1 VTPDEFDNE
10 IAQLEVNLDR
20 LRALYEQY
28 FLGIERIE
36 PTVARKTVD
45 RQFWTLKRV
54 VVRNTARR
62 FRFQTLV
69 QRYNTLQQH
78 WMKVCRQIE
87 NGSYVRHVQK
97 AKRRDEER
105 RALTIAARKR
115 LLGVDANVEETGAD
129 HSATPIEAVARRQS
143 IEPPPLSDGTPTG
156 RRPSFRVKDRPPAS
170 AKRISLVPIDNEL
183 ARKIRNSAPPM
194 AAPAPK
200 RPAPPLPT
208 RAAKPMQTPVAGQ
221 QNKPSP
227 SSPYDGPITE
237 ERVGGLYQEL
247 QRVRRRLNQTEMDVS
262 LEALARSLRATE
274 ARLKAKYEG
283 KRVDFRVEVY
293 NGKAVIKPSVKR

>member
-1 VTPDEFDNE
+1 VSPDEFDNE
-10 IAQLEVNLDR
+10 ISQLEVNLDR

-36 PTVARKTVD
+36 PSVARKTVD

-87 NGSYVRHVQK
+87 NGTYTRHLQRAQRRTEEN
-97 AKRRDEER
+97 AK
-105 RALTIAARKR
+105 TIAARRRFKNADT
-115 LLGVDANVEETGAD
+115 GTEADARP
-129 HSATPIEAVARRQS
+129 SAAPLEPFAPPYSV
-143 IEPPPLSDGTPTG
+143 EPPPLADGTPTS
-156 RRPSFRVKDRPPAS
+156 RRPSTRIKERPPTS
-170 AKRISLVPIDNEL
+170 SKRISLVPIDGTVAQKL
-183 ARKIRNSAPPM
+183 RNTAPPPQQ
-194 AAPAPK
+194 APGAPK
-200 RPAPPLPT
+200 RPPPLH
-208 RAAKPMQTPVAGQ
+208 RAAKPMQPNGATSPNTPPPNATT
-221 QNKPSP
+221 
-227 SSPYDGPITE
+227 YDGPITE

-247 QRVRRRLNQTEMDVS
+247 QRVRRRLNQVEVDVS

-283 KRVDFRVEVY
+283 KRVDFRVEVF

>member
-1 VTPDEFDNE
+1 MTPEEFDNE

-28 FLGIERIE
+28 FIGIERIE

-87 NGSYVRHVQK
+87 NGTYTRHVQR
-97 AKRRDEER
+97 AKRRNEE
-105 RALTIAARKR
+105 ALTIATK
-115 LLGVDANVEETGAD
+115 
-129 HSATPIEAVARRQS
+129 RRQRAFDIDVPPDGPEQRPS
-143 IEPPPLSDGTPTG
+143 VQPLEGVPLEPVATRKSVEPPAPGDGTPTS
-156 RRPSFRVKDRPPAS
+156 RRPSTRVKDRPPAS

-183 ARKIRNSAPPM
+183 AQKIRNSVPPAGQP
-194 AAPAPK
+194 AAK
-200 RPAPPLPT
+200 RPPPLN
-208 RAAKPMQTPVAGQ
+208 RAAKPMQPPNA
-221 QNKPSP
+221 NAPSP
-227 SSPYDGPITE
+227 APGYDGAITE

-262 LEALARSLRATE
+262 LEALTRSLRATE
-274 ARLKAKYEG
+274 ARLKAKYDG
-283 KRVDFRVEVY
+283 KRVDFRVEIY
-293 NGKAVIKPSVKR
+293 NGKVVIKPSVKR

>member
-1 VTPDEFDNE
+1 MTPDEFDNE

-36 PTVARKTVD
+36 PSVARKTVD
-45 RQFWTLKRV
+45 RQFWAMKRV

-87 NGSYVRHVQK
+87 NGTYVRHVQR
-97 AKRRDEER
+97 AKRRSEET
-105 RALTIAARKR
+105 ALTAAARRRFK
-115 LLGVDANVEETGAD
+115 GTDAQEKDEVRPSEAPHE
-129 HSATPIEAVARRQS
+129 ATRPQTV
-143 IEPPPLSDGTPTG
+143 EPPPLDGGTPTS
-156 RRPSFRVKDRPPAS
+156 RRPSTRVKDRSPTS
-170 AKRISLVPIDNEL
+170 SKRISLVPIDNDL
-183 ARKIRNSAPPM
+183 AQKIRNSAPPPQ
-194 AAPAPK
+194 AGPK
-200 RPAPPLPT
+200 RPPPLN
-208 RAAKPMQTPVAGQ
+208 RAAKAMQPPVASS
-221 QNKPSP
+221 QNHPSP
-227 SSPYDGPITE
+227 PPLSYDGPITE

-247 QRVRRRLNQTEMDVS
+247 QRVRRRLNQTEMEVS

-283 KRVDFRVEVY
+283 KRVDFRVEVF